1 MGAFWGIRRGLLA
14 VVLGALLPGVALA
27 GDEPAMDELGLFS
40 EVEPVAEE
48 ALADARGGAALPGGL
63 DIEVTALMRVLAD
76 GEDVLSISGGLT
88 AAGHGL
94 VAQDMVLQSQNLPAG
109 DRPILDNPMI
119 VNALDNVSLEQYR
132 EITIHLQGVP
142 GSGVAS
148 PMVPVVPSLTIPGI
162 PKLYV
167 Y

>member
-1 MGAFWGIRRGLLA
+1 MS
-14 VVLGALLPGVALA
+14 GALISGVALA
-27 GDEPAMDELGLFS
+27 GDGPAMDELGLFS

-48 ALADARGGAALPGGL
+48 TLADARGGAALPGGL

-76 GEDVLSISGGLT
+76 GEDVLSISGGLA

-94 VAQDMVLQSQNLPAG
+94 AAQDMVLQSQNLPVG
-109 DRPILDNPMI
+109 DAPILDNPMI

>member
-1 MGAFWGIRRGLLA
+1 MHPLHNQQRLHLLRQQ
-14 VVLGALLPGVALA
+14 LRL
-27 GDEPAMDELGLFS
+27 
-40 EVEPVAEE
+40 
-48 ALADARGGAALPGGL
+48 
-63 DIEVTALMRVLAD
+63 
-76 GEDVLSISGGLT
+76 
-88 AAGHGL
+88 
-94 VAQDMVLQSQNLPAG
+94 LQSQNLPVG
-109 DRPILDNPMI
+109 DAPILDNPMI